1 MHKAAAGLFAAAVS
15 LLAAQAASAGAP
27 LKGVD
32 IKLGKNPG
40 GSVVARTTTG
50 EDGGFVFDDVPPGS
64 YQIQITPEAAT
75 PGTALAT
82 ARSHIR
88 YQGISAVNNNV
99 VATIDAELG
108 AGPVTSNVA
117 ISAAHGKI
125 VGRVTR
131 AAAANTSSMR

>member
-1 MHKAAAGLFAAAVS
+1 MHKAATALFAAAVS
-15 LLAAQAASAGAP
+15 LLAARAAFAGAP

-32 IKLGKNPG
+32 VKLGKNPG
-40 GSVVARTTTG
+40 GSIVARTTTG

-64 YQIQITPEAAT
+64 YQIQITPEVST
-75 PGTALAT
+75 PGAAIAT
-82 ARSHIR
+82 ARSYIR

-108 AGPVTSNVA
+108 ASPVTSNVA
-117 ISAAHGKI
+117 ISAGHGKI

-131 AAAANTSSMR
+131 AAAPNASSTR